1 MKATEGHDCTRELNA
16 ILDDDWQERHTT
28 NSMKHTVFLP
38 CRTTF
43 ICRKPGWLLTTSNDQ
58 ITYHWRS
65 QNTRYQTSTGCCFN
79 KYGKLARCQRWRCIH
94 KLCFPWHC
102 GDTLSMKCRC
112 ESLPA
117 KKPSKFSF
125 INSLPK
131 ISNEQSVAWWVVFC
145 ILYTITPHFQGKQY
159 NPQLFFLNIHAHVI
173 YIDSLLK
180 TGTPNP
186 KKEGTQAIF
195 HHVPTAQRID
205 VANYRHRWGG
215 A

>member
-1 MKATEGHDCTRELNA
+1 
-16 ILDDDWQERHTT
+16 
-28 NSMKHTVFLP
+28 
-38 CRTTF
+38 
-43 ICRKPGWLLTTSNDQ
+43 
-58 ITYHWRS
+58 
-65 QNTRYQTSTGCCFN
+65 
-79 KYGKLARCQRWRCIH
+79 
-94 KLCFPWHC
+94 
-102 GDTLSMKCRC
+102 MKCRC
-112 ESLPA
+112 KSLPA
-117 KKPSKFSF
+117 KEPSKFSF

-173 YIDSLLK
+173 YIDSILK
-180 TGTPNP
+180 TGTPNH

-205 VANYRHRWGG
+205 VANYRYRWGVPKHCCIKTWLAKMESEENTCTG